1 MLRLPTFEYYTP
13 QKITEAVSL
22 KARFG
27 EDAMYS
33 AGGTDLYPNMKRKQC
48 TPKTLIGLQELK
60 ELGLINF
67 DDDGMSLGSGISL
80 NEVANH
86 PEIQKLYP
94 ALSKAAALVLSLI
107 HI

>member
-1 MLRLPTFEYYTP
+1 MLRLPPFEYYTP

-67 DDDGMSLGSGISL
+67 DDDGMCICSRI
-80 NEVANH
+80 
-86 PEIQKLYP
+86 
-94 ALSKAAALVLSLI
+94 
-107 HI
+107 